1 MSSSPSRAM
10 ASQQAEA
17 PRDFQP
23 FPYDSVPLASQKQ
36 HILFESAA
44 SSDDT
49 AAYEAQLLA
58 RGRQEGEA
66 ESRKLFEQQLA
77 KERTNLTAAL
87 AQFAGDRAAYFRKV
101 ESEVVQLSLA
111 IARKILHR
119 EAQLDPLLLAG
130 IVRVALEQIDGA
142 TRVVLRVHPQNA
154 SDWQR
159 HLGTQ
164 LNPADL
170 PEIVEDGAQPPD
182 QCTLET
188 SMGVTTIGLQVQLKE
203 IERGLMDLLAARP
216 GATP

>member
-1 MSSSPSRAM
+1 MSSSPSRAP
-10 ASQQAEA
+10 APSAAEA
-17 PRDFQP
+17 ARAFQP
-23 FPYDSVPLASQKQ
+23 FPYDSVPLAAQKQ
-36 HILFESAA
+36 HIRFEAA
-44 SSDDT
+44 SSFDD
-49 AAYEAQLLA
+49 AAAHDEQLLA
-58 RGRQEGEA
+58 RGRQEGHA

-77 KERTNLTAAL
+77 KERANLTAAL

-142 TRVVLRVHPQNA
+142 TRVALRVHPQNA

-159 HLGTQ
+159 YLGTQ

-170 PEIVEDGAQPPD
+170 PEVIEDPAQPPD

-188 SMGVTTIGLQVQLKE
+188 SMGVTAIGLQVQLKE

-216 GATP
+216 GAIP

>member
-1 MSSSPSRAM
+1 MSSSPSRAL
-10 ASQQAEA
+10 ASQPAEA
-17 PRDFQP
+17 AREFQP
-23 FPYDSVPLASQKQ
+23 FPYDSVPPASQKQ
-36 HILFESAA
+36 HILFESPA

-49 AAYEAQLLA
+49 AAYEQQWLA
-58 RGRQEGEA
+58 RGRQEGQA

-77 KERTNLTAAL
+77 KERSNLTAAL
-87 AQFAGDRAAYFRKV
+87 LQFAGDRAAYFRKV
-101 ESEVVQLSLA
+101 ECEVVQLSLA

-142 TRVVLRVHPQNA
+142 TRVALRVHPQNA

-159 HLGTQ
+159 YLGTQ
-164 LNPADL
+164 LNPANL
-170 PEIVEDGAQPPD
+170 PEIVEDAAQPPD